1 MRDICPVSE
10 VLKMIY
16 DLYSTGLGFL
26 TFLLVVITA
35 SVGGGIR
42 KGMISLPVTWHYR
55 LGGLTTVVALLWMGV
70 TLFL

>member
-1 MRDICPVSE
+1 MD
-10 VLKMIY
+10 Y
-16 DLYSTGLGFL
+16 GFYSAGLGFL
-26 TFLLVVITA
+26 TFVLVVVTA

-55 LGGLTTVVALLWMGV
+55 LGGLTAVAALLWMAV